1 MWKEI
6 LSGLAQMN
14 TAAYQNMKTA
24 SFDAV
29 FKKLFSHDSWHYY
42 HIILLKIYTNLFFRE
57 IC

>member
-29 FKKLFSHDSWHYY
+29 FKNCLVMTHG
-42 HIILLKIYTNLFFRE
+42 III
-57 IC
+57 I